1 MLPSYRYTGFAHTCD
16 NNIVHKARKW
26 WYAADEESSDST
38 PVGCDFG
45 LVSIYNM
52 EIVHIWDG
60 YSSTP
65 NDIVTAICES
75 FAPKTI
81 TEQ

>member
-1 MLPSYRYTGFAHTCD
+1 MLTPYRYTGFAHTCD
-16 NNIVHKARKW
+16 NDVVHKARKW

-38 PVGCDFG
+38 PVGCDFR
-45 LVSIYNM
+45 LVPVHTM

-65 NDIVTAICES
+65 NDVVTARCQL
-75 FAPKTI
+75 FAPKI
-81 TEQ
+81 LTEQ